1 MKFFLKKHG
10 MNYYLIV
17 YLRYTIKEV
26 MAKAK
31 INEFKSS
38 EIEIAE
44 LAKAIAHPARI
55 KILSI
60 LTECNS
66 CITGTIV
73 DQLPLSQST
82 VSQHLAELKKAGL
95 IIGEIDGPK
104 TCYCLNPDNILKAK
118 EAFSKLFSTMCKCC

>member
-1 MKFFLKKHG
+1 
-10 MNYYLIV
+10 
-17 YLRYTIKEV
+17 

-31 INEFKSS
+31 IESFQPS
-38 EIEIAE
+38 EIELAE

-104 TCYCLNPDNILKAK
+104 TCYCLNSENVLKAK
-118 EAFSKLFSTMCKCC
+118 EAFSKLFSSICKCC